1 MAKKSVQDRIADIE
15 GGIFPQNAEAEPS
28 NGGGSVI
35 VEETTEPHPDIER
48 IAKLIEEHVEE
59 VQGKEAEFQVIVD
72 EMSAVV
78 NQKKKE
84 LDESTSEIR
93 LRIVELHG
101 IQKYLN
107 NDI

>member
-1 MAKKSVQDRIADIE
+1 MAKKTVQDRIADIE
-15 GGIFPQNAEAEPS
+15 GGIFPQNAEAAPS

-35 VEETTEPHPDIER
+35 VEDTTEPHPDIER
-48 IAKLIEEHVEE
+48 ITKLINENVEE
-59 VQGKEAEFQVIVD
+59 LQRKEAEFQAYVD

-78 NQKKKE
+78 NQKKNE
-84 LDESTSEIR
+84 LDESAAEIR
-93 LRIVELHG
+93 LRIVELNG